1 MIRAA
6 LRSRA
11 DESEDAFLF
20 RRRASRHF
28 QYAVENPIVE
38 GVHDLFLVREAA
50 GVLQRRAQADL
61 LPLADVVVLG
71 GGNVKKMTRLPKGVE
86 KGDNRNAY
94 LGGVRLWE
102 IDRKTGKP
110 RWQIL

>member
-1 MIRAA
+1 MQLKLSFI
-6 LRSRA
+6 
-11 DESEDAFLF
+11 
-20 RRRASRHF
+20 
-28 QYAVENPIVE
+28 
-38 GVHDLFLVREAA
+38 
-50 GVLQRRAQADL
+50 
-61 LPLADVVVLG
+61 ADVVVLG

-102 IDRKTGKP
+102 VDRKSGKP